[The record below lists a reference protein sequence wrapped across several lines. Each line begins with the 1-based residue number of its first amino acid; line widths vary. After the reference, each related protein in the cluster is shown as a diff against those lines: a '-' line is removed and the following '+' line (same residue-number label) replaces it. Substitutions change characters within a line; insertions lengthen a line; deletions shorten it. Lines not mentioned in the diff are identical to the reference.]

1 MLSIVLTEGMMM
13 AGRRIGRIIAGMMMM
28 VLTPRN
34 SGMMMMVT
42 PRNNSIIII
51 TPRNRTG
58 MMMMMLITRNSRMM
72 VMFSSRNNR
81 RSLTIGLGEEL
92 LVEVGELDGLARVV
106 RSAEVAHR
114 HQVHAR
120 DVPAKQLFYVNF

>member
-58 MMMMMLITRNSRMM
+58 MMMMLITRNSRMM